1 MGGIVEQLAREFEKA
16 TVATSL
22 DALKDLCFHWA
33 MKSGVTVSVD
43 DVKTPSTKKSILE
56 KHEAEAE
63 KVEKQFRRGIITD
76 GERRQKEV
84 EIWSLATEEVKMIWS
99 KD

>member
-1 MGGIVEQLAREFEKA
+1 MM
-16 TVATSL
+16 
-22 DALKDLCFHWA
+22 LKHHRLRI
-33 MKSGVTVSVD
+33 
-43 DVKTPSTKKSILE
+43 ILE

-84 EIWSLATEEVKMIWS
+84 EIWSLATEEVKNDM
-99 KD
+99 DQGL